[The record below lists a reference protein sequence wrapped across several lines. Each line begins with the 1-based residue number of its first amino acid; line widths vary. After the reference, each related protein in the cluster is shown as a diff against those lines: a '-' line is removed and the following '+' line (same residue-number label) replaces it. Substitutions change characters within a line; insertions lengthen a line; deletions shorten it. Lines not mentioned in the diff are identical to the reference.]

1 MLLLWGELKFPNEFS
16 FVEDT
21 CWLIITAHFHFIFIG
36 MSILQVIKSMAD
48 PFTLK
53 EIVRGKKRKEKCR
66 NAGSES
72 FYLFFCLFISQDSTL
87 QLLLLWICL
96 IFLLFRVQ
104 RWGSWDWKHS
114 KTSTDHII
122 VCSFKMCM
130 LFKNIYSLCWQFI
143 RSTMQWEIGKHLSN
157 QKTFLLLLLVLL
169 VLCLVLWPGLGNSLR
184 MCVFGKSVKEE
195 RRRLSGPAQ
204 LVCSKV
210 KERTC
215 GRFV

>member
-1 MLLLWGELKFPNEFS
+1 MLADHYSTLPFYLYWDVHPPSDKEYGWS
-16 FVEDT
+16 FHSQGNCE
-21 CWLIITAHFHFIFIG
+21 
-36 MSILQVIKSMAD
+36 
-48 PFTLK
+48 
-53 EIVRGKKRKEKCR
+53 GKKKKREMQKC
-66 NAGSES
+66 GKWI
-72 FYLFFCLFISQDSTL
+72 LLPFFCLFISQDSTL
-87 QLLLLWICL
+87 QLLLLWICH

-157 QKTFLLLLLVLL
+157 QKTLLLLLLVLL

-184 MCVFGKSVKEE
+184 MCVFGKSVKEG
-195 RRRLSGPAQ
+195 RRRLSGPTQ

-210 KERTC
+210 KERTYG